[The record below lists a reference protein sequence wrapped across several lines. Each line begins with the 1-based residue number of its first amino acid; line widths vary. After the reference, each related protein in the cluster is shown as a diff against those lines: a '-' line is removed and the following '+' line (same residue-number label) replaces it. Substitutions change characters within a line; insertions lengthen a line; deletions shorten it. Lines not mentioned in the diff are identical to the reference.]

1 MNITDSL
8 LKEYIDF
15 PCPACS
21 YILAVQLVDVRTQVY
36 RCCPSCRKLIQL
48 IDHGGSTYGAM
59 QDIDSAV
66 QELEK
71 TLKGL
76 FK

>member
-1 MNITDSL
+1 MNIADSL
-8 LKEYIDF
+8 LSEYIEV
-15 PCPACS
+15 PCPACN
-21 YILAVQLVDVRTQVY
+21 YVFAVQLVDVRTQVY
-36 RCCPSCRKLIQL
+36 RRCPCCRGLIHL
-48 IDHGGSTYGAM
+48 IDHGGSAFGTM
-59 QDIDSAV
+59 QSVDSAV